1 MSNPWEDRV
10 NVAER
15 LRETQGRLD
24 EVEAQ
29 LLLTGAHLA
38 ANRARLERLIQWMR
52 GNLSPMQ
59 FDEAIAAMHP
69 CRRP

>member
-24 EVEAQ
+24 EAQ
-29 LLLTGAHLA
+29 LLLA